1 MPQLHVADFAPQL
14 VWLAITFVILYLLM
28 AKLALPKIGEVIDA
42 RQARITADLDR
53 ATKLKDEAAGMLAA
67 YEKALAEARSNA
79 QATIKAASDRM
90 AKEAEAREGV
100 LAKKLAGDTDA
111 AESRIRQARD
121 SAMASLTQMAVEIT
135 KAAAEKL
142 IGQPVNDAAATAA
155 VTAAAKERA

>member
-1 MPQLHVADFAPQL
+1 MKSQ
-14 VWLAITFVILYLLM
+14 
-28 AKLALPKIGEVIDA
+28 
-42 RQARITADLDR
+42 
-53 ATKLKDEAAGMLAA
+53 
-67 YEKALAEARSNA
+67 ARSNA

-100 LAKKLAGDTDA
+100 LAKKLAGDTEA
-111 AESRIRQARD
+111 AEGRIRQARD

>member
-1 MPQLHVADFAPQL
+1 MPQLHVANFAPQL

-28 AKLALPKIGEVIDA
+28 AKLALPKIGQVIDA